1 MVVYSFIVLSSWN
14 TWSISVAIIS
24 CIIIAPILAIFY
36 SAFTG
41 DTSLWPH
48 LFSTVLPRYIYN
60 TLILLLGVGSLS
72 LVFGISTAWV
82 VTRYNFLTKNFFEW
96 ALLLPAAVPAYII
109 AYTYTDIFEYAGP
122 VQEILRN
129 FFNWKSSQDYWFPNI
144 RSMGGAIFVMSS
156 VLYPYIYLMTRASFI
171 ATPISFYNAS
181 SIHGKNVFINVAI
194 PLSRPGIVAGL
205 ALVLMETIS
214 DFGTVDYFAL
224 ETLTLGVFNVW
235 LGMNSL
241 SGASQISC
249 VLFIFVIIL
258 LALELIA
265 RNRQRFYEKSS
276 GQNIMKPINVKGL
289 SAIICFIICF
299 APFLFGFI
307 IPVGVLL
314 NFVFKGFAVI
324 NFFEIFSTSFVS
336 IIVAIFASIL
346 VMTLSILMIVVSFY
360 KSNPFSR
367 ILIFISS
374 CGYAFPGTILAVGV
388 VVFIGWLNDLIYFRL
403 NYFTGSI
410 IVLFF
415 AYTIRFLAVGNG
427 AMRTGLTKIDP
438 SIFNVSLTMGHKFI
452 TIIYKI
458 ILPLVYTNILVG
470 GILVFV
476 DVLKELPITL
486 LLRPFNF
493 ETLATYVYQYASDEM
508 LEESSLAAIIIIL
521 AGLGPIILLNSTIKK
536 FSLRK
541 AGFEKTELFTSGAHS

>member
-1 MVVYSFIVLSSWN
+1 MYNWN
-14 TWSISVAIIS
+14 IWSVSVAIIC

-36 SAFTG
+36 SAFVG
-41 DTSLWPH
+41 DTSLWSH

-60 TLILLLGVGSLS
+60 TLILLLGVGCLS
-72 LVFGISTAWV
+72 LLYGISTAWII
-82 VTRYNFLTKNFFEW
+82 TRYNFLFKSFFEW

-122 VQEILRN
+122 VQEILRS
-129 FFNWKSSQDYWFPNI
+129 FFGWENSQDYWFPNI

-171 ATPISFYNAS
+171 STPLSLYHVS
-181 SIHGKNVFINVAI
+181 SIHGKNVFYNVAI
-194 PLSRPGIVAGL
+194 PLARPGIVAGL

-249 VLFIFVIIL
+249 VLFIFVIVL
-258 LALELIA
+258 LSLELVA
-265 RNRQRFYEKSS
+265 RKRQRFFEKSS
-276 GQNIMKPINVKGL
+276 GQNTMTPIQTKGL
-289 SAIICFIICF
+289 STVICFLICL
-299 APFLFGFI
+299 APFVFGFV

-314 NFVFKGFAVI
+314 NFVVKGFAVI
-324 NFFEIFSTSFVS
+324 NFQAILSTSLTSILVAISAS
-336 IIVAIFASIL
+336 IIVMSISIL
-346 VMTLSILMIVVSFY
+346 LIVVSYY

-367 ILIFISS
+367 FLTFIAS

-388 VVFIGWLNDLIYFRL
+388 VVFVGWLNDMFYFRL
-403 NYFTGSI
+403 SYFSGSL

-415 AYTIRFLAVGNG
+415 AYIIRFLAVGNG
-427 AMRTGLTKIDP
+427 AMRTGIEKIDP
-438 SIFNVSLTMGHKFI
+438 SIVNVSRTMGHKFF
-452 TIIYKI
+452 TIVFKI
-458 ILPLVYTNILVG
+458 IIPLVYTNIMVG
-470 GILVFV
+470 GILIFV
-476 DVLKELPITL
+476 DILKELPMTL

-493 ETLATYVYQYASDEM
+493 ETLATYVYQYASDEL

-521 AGLGPIILLNSTIKK
+521 AGLGPIILLNATIKK
-536 FSLRK
+536 LSLK
-541 AGFEKTELFTSGAHS
+541 KDSFEATEVLTTGAHS